1 MRFIVTFLIIIL
13 IASACGPQTPKQTEK
28 PIVLVSILPQKTFVE
43 KIAGDDFEI
52 SILIPHGANPTTY
65 SILPAQMAQISD
77 ASIWF
82 RMGYVGFELSW
93 ADKII
98 QANPEMKVVD
108 LSKGLDLMAAR
119 KNESTGELTGVD
131 PHIWL
136 SPTLVKKMVRSIR
149 DELIALRPDRS
160 EAYNL
165 AYQQFIKEIDET
177 DMQVKQL
184 FKGFEGRKF
193 ISFHPSLS
201 YFAREY
207 GLVQFSFQQ
216 MGKEPTPSQVA
227 NLVNI
232 ARADNIKVI
241 YIQSDF
247 DRENARMFAQE
258 IGGEIIQ
265 VWPLN
270 PDWSQNLITMARL
283 ISGNF
288 R

>member
-1 MRFIVTFLIIIL
+1 MKYIVNFLIIIL
-13 IASACGPQTPKQTEK
+13 IASGCGPQTPKQNEK

-52 SILIPHGANPTTY
+52 SILIPHGANPSTY
-65 SILPAQMAQISD
+65 SILPAQMAEISD
-77 ASIWF
+77 AGIWF

-98 QANPEMKVVD
+98 QTNPEMKVVD
-108 LSKGLDLMAAR
+108 LSKGLDLIAAR
-119 KNESTGELTGVD
+119 KDESTGELTGVD

-136 SPTLVKKMVRSIR
+136 SPTLVKKLVRTIR
-149 DELIALRPDRS
+149 DELIVLRPDRT
-160 EAYNL
+160 EVYNL
-165 AYQQFIKEIDET
+165 AYQQYMKEIDEA
-177 DMQVKQL
+177 DLQVKQL

-207 GLVQFSFQQ
+207 GIEQFSFQQ

-247 DRENARMFAQE
+247 DRENARMFVQE
-258 IGGEIIQ
+258 IDGEIIQ

-270 PDWSQNLITMARL
+270 PAWSENLIEMGRL
-283 ISGNF
+283 IRENF

>member
-1 MRFIVTFLIIIL
+1 MRYFVTFLIVIL
-13 IASACGPQTPKQTEK
+13 IAYACGPHTPKQTEK

-43 KIAGDDFEI
+43 KIAGDDFEV
-52 SILIPHGANPTTY
+52 SILIPHGANPATY
-65 SILPAQMAQISD
+65 SILPAQMAEISD

-82 RMGYVGFELSW
+82 RIGYVGFELSW

-108 LSKGLDLMAAR
+108 LSKGLDLIAAR

-177 DMQVKQL
+177 DLQVKQML
-184 FKGFEGRKF
+184 KGFEGRKF
-193 ISFHPSLS
+193 ITFHPSLS

-207 GLVQFSFQQ
+207 GLEQFSFQQ

-227 NLVNI
+227 NLVNT

-270 PDWSQNLITMARL
+270 PEWGQNLITMAGL
-283 ISGNF
+283 ISENF

>member
-1 MRFIVTFLIIIL
+1 MRYFVTFLIVIL
-13 IASACGPQTPKQTEK
+13 IAYACGPHTPKQTEK

-43 KIAGDDFEI
+43 KIAGDDFEV
-52 SILIPHGANPTTY
+52 SILIPHGANPATY
-65 SILPAQMAQISD
+65 SILPAQMAEISD

-82 RMGYVGFELSW
+82 RIGYVGFELSW

-177 DMQVKQL
+177 DLQVKQML
-184 FKGFEGRKF
+184 KGFEGRKF
-193 ISFHPSLS
+193 ITFHPSLS

-207 GLVQFSFQQ
+207 GLEQFSFQQ

-227 NLVNI
+227 NLVNT

-270 PDWSQNLITMARL
+270 PEWGQNLITMAGL
-283 ISGNF
+283 ISENF